1 MEQKIFDPDDEAY
14 INTHPRHSVLLAE
27 GFNSKK

>member
-1 MEQKIFDPDDEAY
+1 MEQKVFDPDNEAP

-27 GFNSKK
+27 GFN